1 MPVKVYLSSL
11 RQYNSY
17 LVTTDTHIQ
26 ASHVDAHLKCEFES
40 TYMPDGSLSL
50 FHLMTIWPF
59 EKFLLNRNAML
70 TSMLVAK

>member
-1 MPVKVYLSSL
+1 MPVKVNLSSL

-26 ASHVDAHLKCEFES
+26 ATHIDAHLKCEFES
-40 TYMPDGSLSL
+40 TSMPDGCLSL
-50 FHLMTIWPF
+50 FHMRTIWAF
-59 EKFLLNRNAML
+59 EKFFLNRNAMA